1 MPKRIVTVV
10 EGLNSS
16 YIKGNCIILTTLS
29 MSVMYEYP
37 QRFDQK
43 FDFSIVHVYDIE
55 NQKTMQ
61 LAKLT
66 DP

>member
-1 MPKRIVTVV
+1 MV
-10 EGLNSS
+10 EGLNLS

-37 QRFDQK
+37 QRFDPK

-61 LAKLT
+61 LVKLT